1 MSRQEKHSY
10 PKDSGLIHPVNAA
23 QKFVS
28 LFEQVVKPNEEQRAM
43 LAAAYY
49 TLSTQQNISLSR
61 CKMHVNSAITLLKD
75 IQVKARK
82 ENWNSQIA
90 HAYFKRAELFEEKN
104 AFQSASL
111 DYQRA
116 MDALEHSMNH
126 TLNYTLNDT
135 FGHFSVDS
143 MDDPNPN
150 MDNPYIDDYDRL
162 LFAQS
167 AISIADLIVNG
178 QINAKDNHFSHP
190 LFYVNKA
197 LEQLADVVKVNDDI
211 WTTQAYAHQI
221 AGIALSREHFEESKD
236 AYQTAISVAF
246 NTESLCIGPL
256 LSDIYICLGLLFEQ
270 QHQSCPIVKN
280 ESTLLDQAMI
290 YYGLALL
297 FNPNEIDEE
306 KEDNISLLEPLF
318 EMIYRVLDPF
328 LTPLPL
334 RVTTDVIDAL
344 IYVYLCVIEKVLP
357 NDALAQQLCHGDT
370 LDTFAQHIYW
380 LVIEVYRKSSPGMG
394 LLEIANPNNPDYLL
408 QWPDI
413 CDILE
418 QGFTDNV
425 HYLETR

>member
-1 MSRQEKHSY
+1 MPRQEKHSAQ
-10 PKDSGLIHPVNAA
+10 KDSGLIYPVNAA

-104 AFQSASL
+104 AYQSASL

-126 TLNYTLNDT
+126 ALGQNSDHLSN
-135 FGHFSVDS
+135 F
-143 MDDPNPN
+143 
-150 MDNPYIDDYDRL
+150 DNQTIDDYDRL

-167 AISIADLIVNG
+167 AISIADLIVNE
-178 QINAKDNHFSHP
+178 QINAKANHFSHP

-197 LEQLADVVKVNDDI
+197 LEQLADVIEVDDDI

-221 AGIALSREHFEESKD
+221 AGIALSLEHFEEAKE

-246 NTESLCIGPL
+246 NTESLCVGPL

-270 QHQSCPIVKN
+270 EHLNCPIHKDTSN
-280 ESTLLDQAMI
+280 LLDQAMI
-290 YYGLALL
+290 YFGLALL
-297 FNPNEIDEE
+297 FNPNEMIEE
-306 KEDNISLLEPLF
+306 KEDNISILESLF
-318 EMIYRVLDPF
+318 EIIYRVLDPF

-334 RVTTDVIDAL
+334 RITTDVIDAL

-357 NDALAQQLCHGDT
+357 NDALAQQLGHRDT

-380 LVIEVYRKSSPGMG
+380 LVIEVYRKTNPGTG
-394 LLEIANPNNPDYLL
+394 LLDIANPANPDYFL
-408 QWPDI
+408 QWQDI
-413 CDILE
+413 YDILE
-418 QGFTDNV
+418 LDFTDNV
-425 HYLETR
+425 HYLEAR